1 MGSKRDG
8 TAGVSKPSGKS
19 GEGRA
24 LTKRSKDRAPSVKD
38 EGPLVVAIGA
48 SAGGLEAFSA
58 LLAGLPADTGMAFVL
73 VQHLEPS
80 HASNLAEILGRMTA
94 MPVVQAAHGMRVA
107 ANSVYVIPPDTVMRI
122 KNGALALGAR
132 PKVRAPSL
140 TVDIFMTSLAEE
152 SGDRAIGVVLSG
164 AASDGVQG
172 LTAIMAARGITI
184 VQDPATARYSGMPG
198 SAVAAGVADV
208 VLPVSEI
215 GPELARLALHPYA
228 RPGATAEEHAGE
240 AEEDVAFAA
249 ILERLRDTSGLDL
262 RHYRRG
268 TLRRRVER
276 RMAVRHAESHSAY
289 LRIMERD
296 AGECAALFGEVL
308 VRVTSFFRDPES
320 FEVLARTAF
329 PRMVRGA
336 AAGAPVRVWV
346 AGCATG
352 QEAYSVAIALLE
364 HMESSGAS
372 HPLQVFASDLREG
385 DLEFAR
391 LGTYPATISAEVSAP
406 RLKRFFTAVEGGY
419 RVNKEVREC
428 CVFARHDVTA
438 DPPFARLD
446 LLTCRNLLIYMD
458 SQLQRRV
465 LTLFHYALRD
475 GGTLFLGNSEGV
487 GAAED
492 LFDRTPEKSVFRRL
506 RVRTPGLSFG
516 GRRGVPVAPTP
527 QAAYHDEVMRG
538 PDAIGGEWPRRL
550 DELLI
555 DRYAPAA
562 LLVDADLHV
571 LQLRGDAGSF
581 LRPRPGPA
589 SLDLVSMAS
598 EGLASAV
605 QSAVAE
611 ASSTAMPARRTGLRV
626 LLEGRHQAIDIVV
639 IPLPVAEGEPA
650 FAVLLGEALQVDPGD
665 GATGAGDA
673 SELEYLRQ
681 ELAATTDR
689 LRLQTYRRDG
699 ANEELR
705 AANEEIQSSNEELES
720 VNEELETAKEE
731 LESTNE
737 ELTTLNDELQSRNR
751 ELRERNDDLG
761 NLLTSVRIPIVMLD
775 ADLAIRRFTA
785 PATELFA
792 LIAGD
797 VGRSITDIRSRM
809 TLPALEETLRSV
821 LGGAV
826 VDTEAQRD
834 DGRWYRMSALP
845 YRTEDGRIDGVV
857 VSFMDIDDIHLY
869 QEELATM
876 WRFSEAVN
884 RATAAFDEVRELG
897 AGLRM
902 AVKVAADALGADIAS
917 VWLGGDDEWS
927 LAFQLPELPD
937 VSFERARPVVHD
949 AALSMARGPVYA
961 EPVVRGRRSA
971 TAGVDPVRS
980 RITVRVATPEG
991 RSLAVIRFDYL
1002 APHGDFAPVEIDFA
1016 SKLGTVM
1023 ALAFERSERM
1033 QLALDLAERN
1043 LGELRRTSGELEQ
1056 ASHVKDLFLAN
1067 MSHELRTPLNS
1078 IIGFSTVLLEG
1089 MAGELNEEQQRQME
1103 MVLTSG
1109 KHLLAI
1115 ISDILDIEKIQA
1127 GAMPISVAE
1136 FDVAELVDSVVSLM
1150 RPLAEAKGVVLEQ
1163 GISCDRTTAVSD
1175 ELKVRQTLLNLVT
1188 NAVKYTDSGTIGVA
1202 IQCTDDTVTLVV
1214 SDTGRGM
1221 TSPELKRAF
1230 VEFARIGEEGIAGS
1244 EGTGLGLTIARRLC
1258 ELLGGGLTAES
1269 RPGAGSTFRATFKRR
1284 LEG

>member
-1 MGSKRDG
+1 MGSKRDS
-8 TAGVSKPSGKS
+8 TAGVSKPSGKNGAGKS
-19 GEGRA
+19 LA
-24 LTKRSKDRAPSVKD
+24 KRSKDRAPSVKG

-58 LLAGLPADTGMAFVL
+58 LLSALPADTGMAFVL
-73 VQHLEPS
+73 IQHLEPS
-80 HASNLAEILGRMTA
+80 HASNLAEILGRQTA
-94 MPVVQAAHGMRVA
+94 MPVVQAAQGMRVA

-122 KNGALALGAR
+122 KDGALTLGIR
-132 PKVRAPSL
+132 PKAREPSL
-140 TVDIFMTSLAEE
+140 TVDIFMQSLAEE
-152 SGDRAIGVVLSG
+152 AGDRAIGVVLSG

-172 LTAIMAARGITI
+172 LTAIVAAKGITI

-215 GPELARLALHPYA
+215 GAELARLARHPYS
-228 RPGATAEEHAGE
+228 RPGEHAETEAGE
-240 AEEDVAFAA
+240 ASLDPAFEA
-249 ILERLRDTSGLDL
+249 ILERLRVTSGLDL

-268 TLRRRVER
+268 TLRRRIER
-276 RMAVRHAESHSAY
+276 RMAVRHAETHSDY
-289 LRIMERD
+289 LRIMEQD

-320 FEVLARTAF
+320 FETLARTVF
-329 PRMVRGA
+329 PRMLSGVEEGA
-336 AAGAPVRVWV
+336 ALRVWV

-364 HMESSGAS
+364 YMQASGVS
-372 HPLQVFASDLREG
+372 RPLQVFASDLREG

-391 LGTYPATISAEVSAP
+391 LGTYPASIASEVSAE
-406 RLKRFFTAVEGGY
+406 RLKRYFASCPGGY

-458 SQLQRRV
+458 SALQRRV
-465 LTLFHYALRD
+465 LTLFHYALTD

-487 GAAED
+487 SAAEE
-492 LFDRTPEKSVFRRL
+492 LFERTKEKSIFRRL
-506 RVRTPGLSFG
+506 RVKTPGLVFG
-516 GRRGVPVAPTP
+516 SARGPRRAPT
-527 QAAYHDEVMRG
+527 AREDYHDEVMRG

-589 SLDLVSMAS
+589 SLDLGSMAS
-598 EGLASAV
+598 EGFVSAV
-605 QSAVAE
+605 RSTVTE
-611 ASSTAMPARRTGLRV
+611 AAGSGLPARRAGVRV
-626 LLEGRHQAIDIVV
+626 LLEGVLRVIDLVA
-639 IPLPVAEGEPA
+639 IPLPGAESEPA
-650 FAVLLGEALQVDPGD
+650 FAVLLGDASRAEADGGA
-665 GATGAGDA
+665 GATGETA
-673 SELEYLRQ
+673 ELEYLRQ

-797 VGRSITDIRSRM
+797 VGRSFTDIRSRM
-809 TLPALEETLRSV
+809 AVPALDETLRSV

-826 VDTEAQRD
+826 VDTETQRD

-845 YRTEDGRIDGVV
+845 YRVEGGRIDGVV

-884 RATAAFDEVRELG
+884 RATSAFDEVRDLG

-902 AVKVAADALGADIAS
+902 AVQVASQALDADVAS
-917 VWLGGDDEWS
+917 VWLAGDDEWS
-927 LAFQLPELPD
+927 LAFELPSSPTSAAD
-937 VSFERARPVVHD
+937 VRPRYD
-949 AALSMARGPVYA
+949 RGLSDVRSPVTV
-961 EPVVRGRRSA
+961 EPVLRSQRSA
-971 TAGVDPVRS
+971 KGNADPIRS
-980 RITVRVATPEG
+980 RITVRVATPED
-991 RSLAVIRFDYL
+991 RPLAAIRFDYL
-1002 APHGDFAPVEIDFA
+1002 TPHGDFTPVEVDFA

-1043 LGELRRTSGELEQ
+1043 LGELRRTSSELEQ

-1136 FDVAELVDSVVSLM
+1136 FDVSELVDSVVSLM
-1150 RPLAEAKGVVLEQ
+1150 RPLAKAKGVVLEQ
-1163 GISCDRTTAVSD
+1163 GISCDCTTAVSD

-1188 NAVKYTDSGTIGVA
+1188 NAVKYTDSGTIRVA
-1202 IQCTDDTVTLVV
+1202 VECTDDTVTLVV

-1258 ELLGGGLTAES
+1258 QLLGGGLTAES
-1269 RPGAGSTFRATFKRR
+1269 RPGVGSTFRATFKRR